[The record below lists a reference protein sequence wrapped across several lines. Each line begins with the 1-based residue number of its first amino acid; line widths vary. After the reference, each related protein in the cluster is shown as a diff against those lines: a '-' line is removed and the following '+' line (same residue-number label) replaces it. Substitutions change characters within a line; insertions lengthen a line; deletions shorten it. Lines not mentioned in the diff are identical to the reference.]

1 MAEKLVCS
9 GKKSPELDNEHDCET
24 DEMSRQSQN
33 NVPTV
38 EKAVYGGYDYEFVD
52 CLLDR
57 YNCIICAKVLREPRL
72 AVCCG
77 QHFCESC
84 LNKWFDRQPEPGRN
98 KCPHCCAEGDAFHH
112 VINKGLRSEINGLKI
127 KCSHHREGCEWR
139 GELGALKTHLESKSG
154 CGYED
159 MECPN
164 RCQECHGVDSSS
176 KTTVVNRKDLELH
189 LTHYCYFRPY
199 ECKFCGYEDT
209 YIAITGSA
217 GSYGPVPACD
227 DDYFGHQAVCPEV
240 PLACPNRCGS
250 KDIKRNDMDSH
261 RSKCPQEP
269 VECPFAE
276 AGCTG
281 GVVRGQLEDHMASSL
296 QQHLI
301 LVMKNSKETK
311 REMQEKLA
319 KAENELTQA
328 KREMQAK
335 LSSTKAELSATKSK
349 LSETESRLSNFIAW
363 SNKLSKLGD
372 HMKIRMPNTS
382 EYSRSGKVWYSPPFY
397 YREGYKMCLAV
408 YANGTG
414 KGAGTHVSVSVL
426 LVGGEF
432 DDRVK
437 WPIQCCNN
445 VNHYIRELPKGHRQ
459 FRVCF
464 SNPRLAFGMHKQL
477 GHCDKFL
484 GLTSRALKVN
494 NDSILFKVE
503 FDECYLIVSIV

>member
-1 MAEKLVCS
+1 M
-9 GKKSPELDNEHDCET
+9 
-24 DEMSRQSQN
+24 
-33 NVPTV
+33 
-38 EKAVYGGYDYEFVD
+38 YGGYDQTLFV
-52 CLLDR
+52 CKVADR
-57 YNCIICAKVLREPRL
+57 FTCQICTKVLREPRL

-164 RCQECHGVDSSS
+164 RCQECYGVNSSS

-199 ECKFCGYEDT
+199 KCKFCGYEDT

-217 GSYGPVPACD
+217 GSYGPVPVCD

-250 KDIKRNDMDSH
+250 KDIKRKDMDSH
-261 RSKCPQEP
+261 RSRCPQEP

-276 AGCTG
+276 AGCTD
-281 GVVRGQLEDHMASSL
+281 GVVRSQLENHMTSSL
-296 QQHLI
+296 QQHLM
-301 LVMKNSKETK
+301 LVMKDSKETK
-311 REMQEKLA
+311 RELQAKLA
-319 KAENELTQA
+319 KAEEKLSDT
-328 KREMQAK
+328 EAK
-335 LSSTKAELSATKSK
+335 LRETEQRQDETLSK
-349 LSETESRLSNFIAW
+349 LSVAISHIFMSN
-363 SNKLSKLGD
+363 SLVKNGD
-372 HMKIRMPNTS
+372 SVAFRMPNFS
-382 EYSRSGKVWYSPPFY
+382 YYRCSRKLWHSPPFY

-408 YANGTG
+408 NASGVG
-414 KGAGTHVSVSVL
+414 EGAGTHVSLSL
-426 LVGGEF
+426 LLLRGEY
-432 DDRVK
+432 DDELQF
-437 WPIQCCNN
+437 PISLKSTWIHKYLYVTKLDGIGLLHVHLCNTN
-445 VNHYIRELPKGHRQ
+445 YQRPAINELQIHQ
-459 FRVCF
+459 EC
-464 SNPRLAFGMHKQL
+464 
-477 GHCDKFL
+477 KFCPQEID
-484 GLTSRALKVN
+484 ALKLVDN
-494 NDSILFKVE
+494 CFTLKISLFN
-503 FDECYLIVSIV
+503 ECWIKIEIV